1 LSGQD
6 EENKENRT
14 SGPILSRVKTMR
26 KVEAALEDLMNL
38 PESEQLTRADQVFLK
53 AVPAFLAKLKASL
66 EEESK
71 QK

>member
-1 LSGQD
+1 VL
-6 EENKENRT
+6 
-14 SGPILSRVKTMR
+14 R

-38 PESEQLTRADQVFLK
+38 PEPEQLTRVDQALLK

-66 EEESK
+66 EDESK